1 MSRAGGV
8 LPGLARLLV
17 RWSGL
22 AMAAGFALAG
32 MWVEVA
38 VSMLAA
44 LAQVVAWRS
53 RLPWGWEIATSLTC
67 LVAAVSSFLLL
78 YERLPGWDKP
88 VHAVLTG
95 LLAVLAVHVLS
106 ASAPT
111 MPRIII
117 AGLLLAA
124 TWELLELADHHWV
137 DPTVHVAALDTVT
150 DLLAG
155 MVGAVGAALLWRRR
169 DGGAG

>member
-1 MSRAGGV
+1 AARHTPSAGTGGGNGRGSAGGRGARPPPGSVQGTGSTTDDGERAMSRTGGV

-22 AMAAGFALAG
+22 AMAASFAVAG

-38 VSMLAA
+38 VSMLVA
-44 LAQVVAWRS
+44 LAQVVTWRS
-53 RLPWGWEIATSLTC
+53 RLPWGWESATSLAC

-111 MPRIII
+111 MPRII
-117 AGLLLAA
+117 
-124 TWELLELADHHWV
+124 
-137 DPTVHVAALDTVT
+137 
-150 DLLAG
+150 
-155 MVGAVGAALLWRRR
+155 
-169 DGGAG
+169 